1 MQLVEQIKVH
11 VRYKDHLRIRGCLRT
26 LAIGRESEI
35 ARREHTRLGVL
46 YIHIMHTRQVAH
58 AARYHH
64 EALILDRPGL
74 STHTNPRV
82 TVLRI
87 RKERHEED
95 LHPLVGHD
103 TGKLREF
110 HVITDQHADPGA
122 IRVKRLHHL
131 PARES
136 PALLL
141 VRGDMY
147 LLVHLVGAVT
157 TDQVS
162 HVI

>member
-1 MQLVEQIKVH
+1 MNTIVFNRKHYCFYPQLIQVVATVPKVTHATIRMQLVEQIKVH

-64 EALILDRPGL
+64 EALVLDRPGL
-74 STHTNPRV
+74 GTHTNPRV

-87 RKERHEED
+87 RKE
-95 LHPLVGHD
+95 G
-103 TGKLREF
+103 T
-110 HVITDQHADPGA
+110 
-122 IRVKRLHHL
+122 KRICI
-131 PARES
+131 PWSAMIRES
-136 PALLL
+136 S
-141 VRGDMY
+141 GNS
-147 LLVHLVGAVT
+147 T
-157 TDQVS
+157 S
-162 HVI
+162 

>member
-1 MQLVEQIKVH
+1 MNTIVFNRKHYCFFTLNS
-11 VRYKDHLRIRGCLRT
+11 YKSWRRSRRLPT
-26 LAIGRESEI
+26 LPAITTKHSFSI
-35 ARREHTRLGVL
+35 
-46 YIHIMHTRQVAH
+46 
-58 AARYHH
+58 
-64 EALILDRPGL
+64 
-74 STHTNPRV
+74 
-82 TVLRI
+82 
-87 RKERHEED
+87 
-95 LHPLVGHD
+95 GHD

-110 HVITDQHADPGA
+110 HVIADQHADPGA

-136 PALLL
+136 PALPL

-162 HVI
+162 HVIQRPALLPYLTYSMYNFKIVTELGGKL